1 MNTQEETL
9 IFMLADMLRLAHEN
23 GVAPTENTEKIARA
37 RVRMG
42 IPITVCPCAAK
53 DEDRGC
59 ISPKCLA
66 EINSEGLCH
75 CRCFRKQS
83 EEGLDK

>member
-1 MNTQEETL
+1 MNTQEETV
-9 IFMLADMLRLAHEN
+9 IFMLADMLRLAHEH

-59 ISPKCLA
+59 ISPKCLN
-66 EINSEGLCH
+66 EIVETGRCH
-75 CRCFRKQS
+75 CHAFQRR
-83 EEGLDK
+83 DK

>member
-1 MNTQEETL
+1 MNTQEETV
-9 IFMLADMLRLAHEN
+9 IFMLADMLRLAHEH
-23 GVAPTENTEKIARA
+23 GVAPTENTEKVARA
-37 RVRMG
+37 RVRLG
-42 IPITVCPCAAK
+42 IPLSVCPCAAK

-75 CRCFRKQS
+75 CRCFRKQH
-83 EEGLDK
+83 EAGEN

>member
-1 MNTQEETL
+1 MNTQEETV
-9 IFMLADMLRLAHEN
+9 IFMLADMLRLAHEH
-23 GVAPTENTEKIARA
+23 GVAPTENTEKIASA

-42 IPITVCPCAAK
+42 LPITVCPCAAK

-75 CRCFRKQS
+75 CRCFSKQP
-83 EEGLDK
+83 EEGEN